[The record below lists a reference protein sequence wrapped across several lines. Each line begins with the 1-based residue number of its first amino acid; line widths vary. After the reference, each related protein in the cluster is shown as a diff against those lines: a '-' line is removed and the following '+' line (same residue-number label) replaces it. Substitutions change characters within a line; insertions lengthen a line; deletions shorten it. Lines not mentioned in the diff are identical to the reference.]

1 MEGYPSSAKSFS
13 HSSFSEVGEL
23 YGGVREIAPLAPTLP
38 ARCTAT
44 HLCTLASPWRRRSIS
59 RPRVVRE
66 RCLEDTSAL
75 NVSRVAVLCDVMGV
89 RRKNAFTPEVSAGLR
104 RSPIRRIDADERL
117 LQCAY
122 REPDAD
128 CEPQANRQPDDEPF
142 ASITHGDTSCA
153 PARPAPPPSCRA
165 LLGRRTRTRGGHVRP
180 SKRTTA
186 PTFPSNPRG
195 GFLCSAENRPG
206 PFVPSVTFPWAN

>member
-38 ARCTAT
+38 ARCTGLAVAAAV
-44 HLCTLASPWRRRSIS
+44 HLSPACGAGKMLRGYFGVECIKS
-59 RPRVVRE
+59 RG
-66 RCLEDTSAL
+66 L
-75 NVSRVAVLCDVMGV
+75 V
-89 RRKNAFTPEVSAGLR
+89 RRDGRASKECLHTGVSAGLR

-128 CEPQANRQPDDEPF
+128 REPQANRQPDDEPF

-153 PARPAPPPSCRA
+153 PARPA
-165 LLGRRTRTRGGHVRP
+165 
-180 SKRTTA
+180 TT
-186 PTFPSNPRG
+186 T
-195 GFLCSAENRPG
+195 
-206 PFVPSVTFPWAN
+206 

>member
-1 MEGYPSSAKSFS
+1 VSGKSLLS
-13 HSSFSEVGEL
+13 RPRCPP
-23 YGGVREIAPLAPTLP
+23 GVP
-38 ARCTAT
+38 
-44 HLCTLASPWRRRSIS
+44 ASPWRRRSIS

-128 CEPQANRQPDDEPF
+128 CEVQADHQPDDEPF
-142 ASITHGDTSCA
+142 ASITHGEYFLRARRSSLIGTPNAYSGRPRSTIEAYHRADFPVQ
-153 PARPAPPPSCRA
+153 PARRLPVFR
-165 LLGRRTRTRGGHVRP
+165 
-180 SKRTTA
+180 
-186 PTFPSNPRG
+186 
-195 GFLCSAENRPG
+195 
-206 PFVPSVTFPWAN
+206 

>member
-122 REPDAD
+122 HEPDAD
-128 CEPQANRQPDDEPF
+128 CEVQADHQPDDEPF
-142 ASITHGDTSCA
+142 ASITHGEYFLR
-153 PARPAPPPSCRA
+153 ARRSSLIGTPNAYS
-165 LLGRRTRTRGGHVRP
+165 GGHVRP

-206 PFVPSVTFPWAN
+206 PFVPSVTFP